1 VESSGNVP
9 VNRRSGVVSPD
20 GRLANSGACSPGCTS
35 DTLRLSCRSHASM
48 ASARSIP
55 SLEPAPKGHSDR
67 IAFHIIL
74 DRAAARGEWTLLSA
88 RRHHGAGSESGSLS
102 CSVKILDFE
111 RWRHNCAIGVSDL
124 CMLDVENNHGI
135 CAGRD
140 SSLDYAYF
148 GFQLPLGRPKASR
161 DYLNIDWF
169 VTSGTILQAVA
180 DVLITQVKLV
190 GGTHPRRL
198 RSTCSLDAKAPM
210 ACLIALI

>member
-111 RWRHNCAIGVSDL
+111 MEAQLRDRSFRLVYAGCREQSWHLCGTRQLTRLCLFRLSASIG
-124 CMLDVENNHGI
+124 
-135 CAGRD
+135 
-140 SSLDYAYF
+140 
-148 GFQLPLGRPKASR
+148 ASKC
-161 DYLNIDWF
+161 
-169 VTSGTILQAVA
+169 
-180 DVLITQVKLV
+180 IT
-190 GGTHPRRL
+190 
-198 RSTCSLDAKAPM
+198 
-210 ACLIALI
+210 